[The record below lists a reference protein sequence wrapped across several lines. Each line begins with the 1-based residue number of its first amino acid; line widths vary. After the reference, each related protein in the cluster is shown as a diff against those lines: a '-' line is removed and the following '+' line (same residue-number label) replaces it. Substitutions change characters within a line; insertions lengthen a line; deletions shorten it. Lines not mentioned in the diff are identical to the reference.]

1 MSFDLIKEKLD
12 TELEVNKLGDL
23 RKFKFIN
30 MHLNSKEE
38 TVKFFIMVLK
48 YKKWQANQI
57 AYIHEY
63 NIKRSQQKK
72 HLISYQPQ

>member
-1 MSFDLIKEKLD
+1 MQFDLVKQKLD

-23 RKFKFIN
+23 RKFRFIK
-30 MHLNSKEE
+30 MHLNSNKE
-38 TVKFFIMVLK
+38 TINFFITVLN

-63 NIKRSQQKK
+63 NIRRNKLKK
-72 HLISYQPQ
+72 HLIS